1 MSVLKENSQSA
12 LSSTPSSSNV
22 TLNESIIAKRKE
34 KPMPVNIKS
43 IRQRHAQMI
52 ARVAEENEK
61 TRNEENERQLLANLR
76 FRTKNI
82 DSKDAE
88 SELDKCIT
96 QEDFLRMKVLGQFNK
111 GFVIAQ
117 LDQDLFIIDQHAADE
132 IYNFET
138 LQRGG
143 KIDKQMLLQP
153 RYLELPASAE
163 AILIDNIALVEKSG
177 YDMQVTFF
185 S

>member
-1 MSVLKENSQSA
+1 
-12 LSSTPSSSNV
+12 
-22 TLNESIIAKRKE
+22 
-34 KPMPVNIKS
+34 
-43 IRQRHAQMI
+43 MI
-52 ARVAEENEK
+52 ARVAEENAK
-61 TRNEENERQLLANLR
+61 ARDEENERQLLANLK

-163 AILIDNIALVEKSG
+163 AILIDNIYLVEKSG
-177 YDMQVTFF
+177 YDIQV
-185 S
+185 